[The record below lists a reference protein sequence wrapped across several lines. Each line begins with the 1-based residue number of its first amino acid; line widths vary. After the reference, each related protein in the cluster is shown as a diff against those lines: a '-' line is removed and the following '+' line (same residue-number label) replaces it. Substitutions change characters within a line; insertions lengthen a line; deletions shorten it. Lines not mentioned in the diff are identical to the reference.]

1 MTQTDTPPTTMSD
14 VDARA
19 RRVARAFALRRLG
32 GRKPRPGEDRYRRVL
47 PVLVPVIVA
56 GIAVTALAAWSFGSS
71 RPSGDTLAGLL
82 ALLLAAAVAEAF
94 PLPIE
99 RVPVGRTSLATVFI
113 VAAATIYGWAA
124 ATVVGVLTMAL
135 VELGRRRP
143 PSRVSYNVALYAL
156 SAAAAGG
163 AASLVLDSSLSSLAF
178 GTLLAACAF
187 YLVDISLLAAVVS
200 RSTREPVIHFLRG
213 VLAWTAVPLGVMAS
227 LTIILVVLW
236 DRSPFLAVAL
246 VGPLVAVDLYERW
259 MHGSLSRLRELDQ
272 LKDEFMAVVS
282 HDLRTPLTS
291 VYGAAM
297 TLQRRELDDEARDAM
312 LNIIYRESAR
322 LAQLV
327 DQVLWASR
335 LESGRAATTIEN
347 LDANELAKDVIV
359 GAQAHLPPGVSLE
372 LSSPAPARLVAADG
386 EKLEHVLVNLVDN
399 AVKYSPDGGRIEVR
413 LEPADGHLR
422 VTVQDEGLGI
432 PASEQAVIFDKFK
445 RLDPNLTRGVSG
457 TGLGLYICRE
467 LVRQMGGRI
476 WVVSEPAKGSA
487 FSFELPWAD
496 AA

>member
-1 MTQTDTPPTTMSD
+1 MTQTDTPPPTTND
-14 VDARA
+14 LDARA
-19 RRVARAFALRRLG
+19 RRVSRVFSRAR
-32 GRKPRPGEDRYRRVL
+32 PRPVSSRPSDERNRRVL
-47 PVLVPVIVA
+47 PVLVPVAAA
-56 GIAVTALAAWSFGSS
+56 GIVVTAAAAWSFGAS

-82 ALLLAAAVAEAF
+82 ALLVAATVAEAF

-99 RVPVGRTSLATVFI
+99 RMPVGRTSLATVFI

-124 ATVVGVLTMAL
+124 ATVVAVLTMAL

-143 PSRVSYNVALYAL
+143 PIRVSYNVALYAL

-163 AASLVLDSSLSSLAF
+163 AASLVGDSTLGSLAF

-187 YLVDISLLAAVVS
+187 YLVDIGLLAAIVS
-200 RSTREPVIHFLRG
+200 RATGEPVLQFLRG
-213 VLAWTAVPLGVMAS
+213 AVSWTAIPFGVMAS

-282 HDLRTPLTS
+282 HELRTPLAS

-297 TLQRRELDDEARDAM
+297 TLQQRELDDERRDAM
-312 LNIIYRESAR
+312 LSIIYRESAR

-335 LESGRAATTIEN
+335 LDSGRADTTIES
-347 LDANELAKDVIV
+347 LDAAELAREVV
-359 GAQAHLPPGVSLE
+359 VAAQAHLPPGVSLE
-372 LSSPAPARLVAADG
+372 LTAAGPDRLVAADG
-386 EKLEHVLVNLVDN
+386 EKLVHVLSNLVDN

-413 LEPADGHLR
+413 LEPADGNLR
-422 VTVQDEGLGI
+422 VTVEDEGLGI
-432 PASEQAVIFDKFK
+432 PVAEQAGIFDKFK
-445 RLDPNLTRGVSG
+445 RLDPNLTRGVGG

-467 LVRQMGGRI
+467 LVHQMGGRI

-487 FSFELPWAD
+487 FSFELPWASGR
-496 AA
+496 

>member
-1 MTQTDTPPTTMSD
+1 MTQTDTPPTSRND

-19 RRVARAFALRRLG
+19 RRVARAFARRRLG
-32 GRKPRPGEDRYRRVL
+32 GTKPRPGEGRYRRVL
-47 PVLVPVIVA
+47 PVLVPVIVV
-56 GIAVTALAAWSFGSS
+56 GIAVTTAAAWSFGAS
-71 RPSGDTLAGLL
+71 RPSGNTLAGLL
-82 ALLLAAAVAEAF
+82 ALLLAAVAAEAF

-99 RVPVGRTSLATVFI
+99 RVPIGRTSLATVFI

-124 ATVVGVLTMAL
+124 ATVVAVLTMAL

-163 AASLVLDSSLSSLAF
+163 AASLVADSSISSLAL

-187 YLVDISLLAAVVS
+187 YFVDISLLAAVVS
-200 RSTREPVIHFLRG
+200 RSTREPVIEFLRG
-213 VLAWTAVPLGVMAS
+213 VVAWTAIPLGVMAS

-246 VGPLVAVDLYERW
+246 VGPLVAVDVYERW
-259 MHGSLSRLRELDQ
+259 MYGSLSRLRELDQ

-282 HDLRTPLTS
+282 HELRTPLAS

-312 LNIIYRESAR
+312 LSIIYRESAR

-335 LESGRAATTIEN
+335 LESGRADTTIEN
-347 LDANELAKDVIV
+347 LDATELARDVIIA
-359 GAQAHLPPGVSLE
+359 AQAHLPPGVSLE
-372 LSSPAPARLVAADG
+372 LSSAGPARLVAADG

-432 PASEQAVIFDKFK
+432 PASEQAGIFDKFK
-445 RLDPNLTRGVSG
+445 RLDPNQTRGVGG

-467 LVRQMGGRI
+467 LVQQMGGRI
-476 WVVSEPAKGSA
+476 WVVSDPAKGSA
-487 FSFELPWAD
+487 FSFELPWA

>member
-1 MTQTDTPPTTMSD
+1 MTQTDRPPTKTSD
-14 VDARA
+14 LDARA
-19 RRVARAFALRRLG
+19 RRVAGVFPRVRHRPENPGPREERERRI
-32 GRKPRPGEDRYRRVL
+32 L

-56 GIAVTALAAWSFGSS
+56 GILVTVAAAWSFGASGP
-71 RPSGDTLAGLL
+71 RGDTLAGLL
-82 ALLLAAAVAEAF
+82 ALLLAAVVAEAF

-124 ATVVGVLTMAL
+124 ATVVAVLTMAL

-143 PSRVSYNVALYAL
+143 LSRVSYNVALYAL

-163 AASLVLDSSLSSLAF
+163 AASLVDGSSLGSMAF
-178 GTLLAACAF
+178 ATLLAACAF
-187 YLVDISLLAAVVS
+187 YLVDVGLLAAVVS
-200 RSTREPVIHFLRG
+200 RATGEPVLQFLRG
-213 VLAWTAVPLGVMAS
+213 VLAWTAIPLGVMAS

-236 DRSPFLAVAL
+236 DQSPFLAVAL

-282 HDLRTPLTS
+282 HELRTPLAS

-297 TLQRRELDDEARDAM
+297 TLQRRELEPAARDAM
-312 LNIIYRESAR
+312 LEIIYRESAR

-335 LESGRAATTIEN
+335 LESGRDDTVIES
-347 LDANELAKDVIV
+347 LDATELAKDVV
-359 GAQAHLPPGVSLE
+359 VAQRAHLPPGLSLE
-372 LSSPAPARLVAADG
+372 LSSEAPTRLVAADG
-386 EKLEHVLVNLVDN
+386 EKLHHVLVNLVEN

-413 LEPADGHLR
+413 LEPSDGHLR

-432 PASEQAVIFDKFK
+432 PVSEQAGIFDKFK
-445 RLDPNLTRGVSG
+445 RLDPNLTRGVGG

-467 LVRQMGGRI
+467 LVRRMGGRI

-487 FSFELPWAD
+487 FSFELPWANQP
-496 AA
+496 

>member
-1 MTQTDTPPTTMSD
+1 MTQTNTPPTTTTNL
-14 VDARA
+14 DARA
-19 RRVARAFALRRLG
+19 RRAARAFGRRGHPSARVPSGSSRRL
-32 GRKPRPGEDRYRRVL
+32 L
-47 PVLVPVIVA
+47 PILVPVTVA
-56 GIAVTALAAWSFGSS
+56 GAAVTVAAAWSFIASDPNS
-71 RPSGDTLAGLL
+71 DTIAGLL
-82 ALLLAAAVAEAF
+82 ALLLAASAAEAF

-113 VAAATIYGWAA
+113 VGAATIYGWAG
-124 ATVVGVLTMAL
+124 ATLIAVLTMGF
-135 VELGRRRP
+135 VELVVRRP
-143 PSRVSYNVALYAL
+143 PMRAVAYNVALYAL
-156 SAAAAGG
+156 SAAAAG
-163 AASLVLDSSLSSLAF
+163 ATASILVGSSLTSTAL
-178 GTLLAACAF
+178 GTLAAACAF
-187 YLVDISLLAAVVS
+187 YVVDIGLLAAVVS
-200 RSTREPVIHFLRG
+200 RARRAPIADFLRR
-213 VLAWTAVPLGVMAS
+213 VVAWTAVPLAVMAS

-259 MHGSLSRLRELDQ
+259 MHGSLSRLRELDR

-282 HDLRTPLTS
+282 HELRTPLAS

-297 TLQRRELDDEARDAM
+297 TLQRRELDTEGRDAM
-312 LNIIYRESAR
+312 LGIIYRESAR

-335 LESGRAATTIEN
+335 LESGRDETTIES
-347 LDANELAKDVIV
+347 LDAEELAREVVDSV
-359 GAQAHLPPGVSLE
+359 GTHLPPGLSLH
-372 LSSPAPARLVAADG
+372 LRADAPRRPIAADS
-386 EKLEHVLVNLVDN
+386 EKLQHVLVNLVEN

-422 VTVQDEGLGI
+422 VTVADEGLGI
-432 PASEQAVIFDKFK
+432 PREDQERIFDKFK
-445 RLDPNLTRGVSG
+445 RLDPHLTRGVGG

-467 LVRQMGGRI
+467 LVQQMGGRI
-476 WVVSEPAKGSA
+476 WVVSEPSRGSA

>member
-1 MTQTDTPPTTMSD
+1 MTQTDTTPITPTD
-14 VDARA
+14 LDARA
-19 RRVARAFALRRLG
+19 RRVARVFALRRLG
-32 GRKPRPGEDRYRRVL
+32 GTNPGPSEDRGRRVL
-47 PVLVPVIVA
+47 PVLVPVAAA
-56 GIAVTALAAWSFGSS
+56 GILVTAAAVWSFGASQ
-71 RPSGDTLAGLL
+71 PSGDTLAGLL
-82 ALLLAAAVAEAF
+82 ALLLAAVVAEAF

-124 ATVVGVLTMAL
+124 ATVVAVLTMAL
-135 VELGRRRP
+135 VELGRRLP
-143 PSRVSYNVALYAL
+143 PSRVIYNVALYAL

-163 AASLVLDSSLSSLAF
+163 AASLVEGSSLSSLAF

-200 RSTREPVIHFLRG
+200 RSTREPVVNFLRG
-213 VLAWTAVPLGVMAS
+213 VVAWTAIPLGVMAS

-236 DRSPFLAVAL
+236 DQSPFLAVAL

-282 HDLRTPLTS
+282 HELRTPLAS

-297 TLQRRELDDEARDAM
+297 TLQQRELDAESHDAM
-312 LNIIYRESAR
+312 LSIIYRESAR

-335 LESGRAATTIEN
+335 LELGRDDTTIES
-347 LDANELAKDVIV
+347 LDATELAKDVV
-359 GAQAHLPPGVSLE
+359 AGARAHLPPGLSLE
-372 LSSPAPARLVAADG
+372 LSSGGLDRLVAADS
-386 EKLEHVLVNLVDN
+386 EKLEHVLINLVDN
-399 AVKYSPDGGRIEVR
+399 AVKYSPDGGRIKVR
-413 LEPADGHLR
+413 LEPTDGHLL

-432 PASEQAVIFDKFK
+432 PASEQDGIFDKFR
-445 RLDPNLTRGVSG
+445 RLDPNQTRGVGG

-467 LVRQMGGRI
+467 LVHQMGGRI

-487 FSFELPWAD
+487 FSFELPWAE

>member
-1 MTQTDTPPTTMSD
+1 MTQTKATPTTPTD
-14 VDARA
+14 PDARA
-19 RRVARAFALRRLG
+19 RRVARVFALRRLG
-32 GRKPRPGEDRYRRVL
+32 ARTGPSEDAGRRVR
-47 PVLVPVIVA
+47 PVLVPVALA
-56 GIAVTALAAWSFGSS
+56 GVAVTAAAAWSFGAS

-94 PLPIE
+94 PLPLE

-113 VAAATIYGWAA
+113 VAAATIYGWAG
-124 ATVVGVLTMAL
+124 ATIVAVLTMAL

-163 AASLVLDSSLSSLAF
+163 AASLVGD
-178 GTLLAACAF
+178 GTLSGLALGTLCAACAF

-200 RSTREPVIHFLRG
+200 RSTREPVAQFLRG
-213 VLAWTAVPLGVMAS
+213 VVAWTAVPLGVMAS

-236 DRSPFLAVAL
+236 ERSPFLAVAL

-259 MHGSLSRLRELDQ
+259 MHGSLSRLRELDR

-282 HDLRTPLTS
+282 HELRTPLAS

-297 TLQRRELDDEARDAM
+297 TLQQRELDDDDRDAM
-312 LNIIYRESAR
+312 LSIIYRESAR

-335 LESGRAATTIEN
+335 LESGRADTRIES
-347 LDANELAKDVIV
+347 LDATELAKDVV
-359 GAQAHLPPGVSLE
+359 AGARAHLPPGLWLE
-372 LSSPAPARLVAADG
+372 LSSAGVDRLVAADS
-386 EKLEHVLVNLVDN
+386 EKLEHVLINLVDN

-413 LEPADGHLR
+413 LESANGNLR
-422 VTVQDEGLGI
+422 VTVRDEGLGI
-432 PASEQAVIFDKFK
+432 PASELDGIFDKFK
-445 RLDPNLTRGVSG
+445 RLDPNQTRGVGG

-467 LVRQMGGRI
+467 LVHQMGGRI

-487 FSFELPWAD
+487 FSFELPWAN